1 MHFYYNIDEWE
12 LFDLKT
18 DPQEMKNVYNE
29 PGYAQVREMMHHKLD
44 SIRLVFKDNDE
55 ITKQFLPKK
64 K

>member
-1 MHFYYNIDEWE
+1 
-12 LFDLKT
+12 
-18 DPQEMKNVYNE
+18 
-29 PGYAQVREMMHHKLD
+29 MHHKLD